1 MIPALQ
7 TPEAFYATRDDRT
20 RRCGVADRFADAR
33 VALSI
38 DSSEAERFEG
48 QFAFLLAANLLAR
61 WCRRV
66 RFVVPAVALD
76 PRLRGVLDVGWATH
90 TSLGEAA
97 AAVARAADPFGVFE
111 VSGPAG
117 GTWLRLHV
125 GAGGPSDGFAI
136 QGRGWLALGGE
147 AVGTARPS
155 TAPPLGAAL
164 AACIGVGWVFRA
176 ALGDRHLP
184 RAVRLSLF
192 DLEAGAECID
202 GPCLGPVDLGAVL
215 LVGCGA
221 VGSAIVF
228 LLPILGLTGRF
239 ELVDRDLVDG
249 PNLNRAPLFKVADV
263 GRPKVSVC
271 AEYLERHG
279 ITATPVEAWFD
290 EAVVAGRVFRVRP
303 DLVIPA
309 ANERDVRHLIQHHVP
324 PLQVYGSTG
333 RDWNAF
339 LGRHIP
345 LREDCLACRFPA
357 SPLSAPPMACG
368 TGRAD
373 LATSARAHEPDAALP
388 FLPTAAATLAVAEL
402 FKVAAGIA
410 RPGPNFACLDF
421 RGAMDKFF
429 AAQQGPRAGCVC
441 DGQERVWH
449 RINGATRFAAQSV
462 TPGASPRPKDAAA
475 MPLHDQSPS
484 ARVAP

>member
-7 TPEAFYATRDDRT
+7 TPEAFYAARDDRT
-20 RRCGVADRFADAR
+20 RRCGVADHFVGAR

-38 DSSEAERFEG
+38 DPPEAERFEG

-66 RFVVPAVALD
+66 RFVGPAVAVD
-76 PRLRGVLDVGWATH
+76 PRLRGVLDAGWAAH

-97 AAVARAADPFGVFE
+97 AAVARAADPFGVFD

-125 GAGGPSDGFAI
+125 GAGGPAADFAI
-136 QGRGWLALGGE
+136 QGRGWQALGGE
-147 AVGTARPS
+147 AVGTAPAS

-164 AACIGVGWVFRA
+164 AACLGVGWIFRA

-184 RAVRLSLF
+184 RAVRLSLL
-192 DLEAGAECID
+192 DLEVGARSTD
-202 GPCLGPVDLGAVL
+202 GPLLGSVDLGAVL

-221 VGSAIVF
+221 VGSAVVF

-239 ELVDRDLVDG
+239 ELVDRDPVDG
-249 PNLNRAPLFKVADV
+249 PNLNRAPLFMVADV

-271 AEYLERHG
+271 ADYLGRHG

-290 EAVVAGRVFRVRP
+290 EAVAARRVVRARP

-309 ANERDVRHLIQHHVP
+309 ANERDVRHLIQHQVP
-324 PLQVYGSTG
+324 PLQVYGTTG
-333 RDWNAF
+333 RNWDAF

-357 SPLSAPPMACG
+357 PASSAPPMACG
-368 TGRAD
+368 MGRAD
-373 LATSARAHEPDAALP
+373 LAADTRAHAPDAALP

-402 FKVAAGIA
+402 CKVAAGIA
-410 RPGPNFACLDF
+410 RRGPNFACLDF
-421 RGAMDKFF
+421 RGAMDTIV
-429 AAQQGPRAGCVC
+429 AAQRGPRAGCVC
-441 DGQERVWH
+441 DGQRRVWH
-449 RINGATRFAAQSV
+449 RINGATRFAALST
-462 TPGASPRPKDAAA
+462 TPSAVPREKGAAA
-475 MPLHDQSPS
+475 PLHDQTLR
-484 ARVAP
+484 AKGAP